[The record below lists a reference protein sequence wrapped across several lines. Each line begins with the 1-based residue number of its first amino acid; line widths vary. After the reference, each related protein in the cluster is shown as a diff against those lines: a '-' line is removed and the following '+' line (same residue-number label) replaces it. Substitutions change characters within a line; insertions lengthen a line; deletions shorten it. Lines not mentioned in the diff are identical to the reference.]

1 MAASSIDRASD
12 RVASPS
18 RRRFMAGCALL
29 AGTPGLALP
38 AADSARPE
46 LFAFAAPDRRDFV
59 FALALPLPFF
69 RLAKRNPLDIR
80 LRAGEFCWTIRPSV
94 LEGSV
99 EMLPDGARLFSGS
112 VWRTDSSESYLIAV
126 AAPGWRIRESV
137 GVWSEILGPGGA
149 RSRVGHPLVSRLL
162 SGNDDLK
169 HLHGETDPAMDRRLL
184 SDIIARQIAA
194 RATDRRDVSPQ
205 TRGKRLA
212 DLLLP
217 DLLWFD
223 PARPGG
229 FTFAAMNGRR
239 PGDPVDQIIE
249 TLLAGAPRGAGGT
262 APYRA
267 SGEFPYFVTTET
279 V

>member
-1 MAASSIDRASD
+1 
-12 RVASPS
+12 
-18 RRRFMAGCALL
+18 MAGCAFL
-29 AGTPGLALP
+29 AATAGLAP
-38 AADSARPE
+38 PGDHGAAADSARPE
-46 LFAFAAPDRRDFV
+46 LFAFAAPDRSDLV
-59 FALALPLPFF
+59 FALALPLPFLRF
-69 RLAKRNPLDIR
+69 AKRNPLDIR
-80 LRAGEFCWTIRPSV
+80 LRAGEFYWTIRPSV

-99 EMLPDGARLFSGS
+99 EMLPDGTRLFSGR

-126 AAPGWRIRESV
+126 AVPGWRIRESV

-162 SGNDDLK
+162 SENDDLT
-169 HLHGETDPAMDRRLL
+169 HLHGQTDPAMDRNLL
-184 SDIIARQIAA
+184 SDAIARQIAA
-194 RATDRRDVSPQ
+194 WATDRRDVGVQ
-205 TRGKRLA
+205 TRGERLA

-239 PGDPVDQIIE
+239 PGDPVDHIIE
-249 TLLAGAPRGAGGT
+249 TLLAGAPRREGGT

-267 SGEFPYFVTTET
+267 SSEFPYFVTAET